1 MTTRKITVYSTLGQ
15 QNVTFDT
22 DVKTWG
28 ELSELIYEEIDGID
42 LKKMI
47 AIESVSKNSFDHPEA
62 LLPEEDCIIF
72 LRVRNTDK
80 GVDYST
86 LTMKELREEVKK
98 FKAIY
103 GQDFVA
109 VLKANGNWTQFT
121 TAKLADVLN
130 QYAFYVSEKQEEI
143 ENSNQVLV
151 DKEDISLITRML
163 KAVATKVD
171 QLLNIK
177 EKKDRSEI
185 EKLDLEAKKLFS
197 KI

>member
-109 VLKANGNWTQFT
+109 ALKANGNWTQYT

-130 QYAFYVSEKQEEI
+130 QYASYVSKKQEEI

>member
-62 LLPEEDCIIF
+62 LLPEGDCIIF

-98 FKAIY
+98 FKAVY

-109 VLKANGNWTQFT
+109 ALTADGNWTQYT

-130 QYAFYVSEKQEEI
+130 QYASYVSKKQEEI

-177 EKKDRSEI
+177 EKKDRSEV

>member
-22 DVKTWG
+22 NVKTWG

-109 VLKANGNWTQFT
+109 ALTADGNWTQYT
-121 TAKLADVLN
+121 KAKLADVLTS
-130 QYAFYVSEKQEEI
+130 YVSKKQEEI

-177 EKKDRSEI
+177 EKKDRNEI

>member
-130 QYAFYVSEKQEEI
+130 QYASYVSKKQEEI

>member
-22 DVKTWG
+22 NVKTWG

-98 FKAIY
+98 FKVIY

-109 VLKANGNWTQFT
+109 ALTADGNWTQYT
-121 TAKLADVLN
+121 KAKLADVLTS
-130 QYAFYVSEKQEEI
+130 YVSKKQEEI

-177 EKKDRSEI
+177 EKKDRNEI

>member
-103 GQDFVA
+103 GQDFVTA
-109 VLKANGNWTQFT
+109 LKANGNWTQYT

-130 QYAFYVSEKQEEI
+130 QYASYVSKKQEEI